1 MHHNVNV
8 KVNDDLDFVHVS
20 YVDINKIRRM
30 IDCILESIANRNVN
44 STEWENVRT
53 KLPQIIQPNVYMC
66 LLNQH
71 FFLFYVGIW
80 SY

>member
-20 YVDINKIRRM
+20 YVDINEIRRM
-30 IDCILESIANRNVN
+30 IACILESIANHNVI
-44 STEWENVRT
+44 SIKWENVRT
-53 KLPQIIQPNVYMC
+53 KLPQIIQPNVCMC

-71 FFLFYVGIW
+71 LFLFYVGIW